1 MEKGRVYAGLAIMI
15 GLLSIGFLFRAAIN
29 DNRQYDRVVSVKGLS
44 EREVSADKVFWPIV
58 FNTMSNDIVA
68 LNSQL
73 ENSKSVIL
81 DFLTSNGVLK
91 EEVSVSMPEISDK
104 YAAQYGENDR
114 TYRYV
119 AKNVIT
125 VCSDR
130 VDLIRSV
137 MSKQDQLLKKGVVV
151 SPNDWNNK
159 IEFKFE
165 GLNDIKPQMIE
176 EATRNARNVAEKFAQ
191 DSESRLG
198 KIKTAHQGVFSIEDR
213 DRNTPYIMV
222 VRVVTSVTY
231 YLEQ

>member
-73 ENSKSVIL
+73 EKSKSVIL